1 MIMEFVIYELKAAVL
16 LAVFYMFYRL
26 LLGRDTFHRFNR
38 AMLLVISLLSLA
50 LPLCVITVHRTVD
63 IPAWLLSMH
72 GSRAETVVE
81 ETVHE
86 SGGWETAAVSL
97 YIAGVMAVLA
107 YTGFAVADVLRII
120 LRGRRIPQEDGTV
133 IVVTDRDTAPFSWM
147 KYIVFCES
155 DFRAGHEAIL
165 RHEKAHVRMRHS
177 WDLLFTDIV
186 TAFQWFNPAV
196 WMLRADLRALHEF
209 EADDFVLRS
218 GADAR
223 EYQYLLIRKAVG
235 ASGNSITNSFSHST
249 LKNRITMMLRKRSS
263 SWGALKALYLVPL
276 VGLSLAATA
285 ETRYDYN
292 ITGLPGNGSDA
303 AGPLLSDSVSAEKK
317 RVRVK
322 TAVKDTIISVT
333 KDTMITGS
341 GDDASGGTIMI
352 AGYDGQ
358 KDSAGETDNVTVYVN
373 GVKSGREVLETMDP
387 ETIESISVQKD
398 EDGSASVYVV
408 LKDKDGM
415 RSPADLAELEG
426 KISSISA
433 TDIDTAAL
441 RKSLESLGNIVVDID
456 VQAIQKAVDALK
468 DIDWSVLEGLR
479 SVTIDTA
486 RIGSFVRSVEKHY
499 GVSIDADL
507 DMEAGDGASKTKV
520 TVSEGK
526 SSVAPSV
533 SASGKVKYYLDGKR
547 YRGEINDIPVESIA
561 SMTVDK
567 GGHRVDIFT
576 KK

>member
-1 MIMEFVIYELKAAVL
+1 MEFVIYELKAAVL